1 MWGMFP
7 LYFHALAPA
16 STLEILANR
25 VVWSM
30 AVCVIAWFV
39 LRDIS
44 WIRQLISVPRRLFLL
59 VIAAVLLAINWGV
72 YIYAVTVEN
81 VVETSLGYFINPL
94 VLVLMGVLILHERL
108 RPVQWTAVGIG
119 ALAVFVIAFD
129 YGRPPWIAL
138 TLAFSFAIYGF
149 IKKQVGANIGALA
162 SMTTETAA
170 LAPIAGIVLIWIEWS
185 GRGTLSLD
193 PPWHGLMLMA
203 SGIIT
208 TAPLI
213 CFAAAARRV
222 PLTAMGLL
230 QFLAPVLQLVIG
242 VVVLGE
248 HVPPARWVGFGLV
261 WVALTLL
268 TIDSL
273 RAARLR
279 AQIRKGRL
287 AASATR

>member
-1 MWGMFP
+1 MFP

-16 STLEILANR
+16 SAAEILANR

-30 AVCVIAWFV
+30 VICVAAWLV
-39 LRDIS
+39 LGDAS
-44 WIRQLISVPRRLFLL
+44 WIRPLIAVPRRLFLL
-59 VIAAVLLAINWGV
+59 VVAAIFLAINWGG
-72 YIYAVTVEN
+72 YIYAVTIGN

-94 VLVLMGVLILHERL
+94 VLVSMGVLILHERL
-108 RPVQWTAVGIG
+108 RPMQWTAVGIG
-119 ALAVFVIAFD
+119 VVAVSVIAFD

-162 SMTTETAA
+162 SMTTETAV
-170 LAPIAGIVLIWIEWS
+170 LAPIAAIALVWIEWS
-185 GRGTLSLD
+185 GRGTLSHD
-193 PPWHGLMLMA
+193 PPWHGLLLMA
-203 SGIIT
+203 SGIAT
-208 TAPLI
+208 TVPLI

-222 PLTAMGLL
+222 PLTTMGLL

-248 HVPPARWVGFGLV
+248 HVPPVRWVGFSLV

-268 TIDSL
+268 SIDSL
-273 RAARLR
+273 KMARKR
-279 AQIRKGRL
+279 SRDRHAR
-287 AASATR
+287 SAIGALS